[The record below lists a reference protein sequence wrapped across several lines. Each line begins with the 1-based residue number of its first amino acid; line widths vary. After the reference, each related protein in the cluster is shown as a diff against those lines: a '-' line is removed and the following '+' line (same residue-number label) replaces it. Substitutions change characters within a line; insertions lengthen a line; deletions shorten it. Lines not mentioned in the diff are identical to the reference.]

1 MKINKAY
8 RQKRQ
13 IAYLIRKINK
23 ITTERDFYRNKI
35 NELTTQYKYEE
46 LSRRRNTHRG
56 RL

>member
-35 NELTTQYKYEE
+35 NELTTNHE
-46 LSRRRNTHRG
+46 
-56 RL
+56 